1 VTLFDLPNGYRLTLV
16 SRQVGVAP
24 EGTTLFLDRV
34 MRVVAT
40 ATDEVREI
48 NGEWRRRFAHAEP
61 PLVDYCDDVWVSDDA
76 VYDYSPA
83 DALMAMSR

>member
-24 EGTTLFLDRV
+24 EGATLLLDRV
-34 MRVVAT
+34 MHVVAT

-48 NGEWRRRFAHAEP
+48 NGEWRRRFADANP
-61 PLVDYCDDVWVSDDA
+61 PLVDYTDDVWVVDDA
-76 VYDYSPA
+76 VYDYDPSPA
-83 DALMAMSR
+83 FACASR